1 MKKVFA
7 ILHEPASYTVDRNQA
22 VYDKMGVD
30 YCYIKSS
37 SLAKSNVAGNESSA
51 LSDLSFI
58 GLFKRIR
65 EILKTYD
72 IVIVNGYN
80 GIVFQLLF
88 FINLFYGRV
97 IGIDSDTQLSIPAS
111 LPKRLIKKIYLNFVF
126 RNKNVYGLPGGT
138 KTHKDLFRY
147 FGMPENRIFLM
158 PMMIDNSKYND
169 TMFRIKSLSPF
180 KFLFVGRL
188 IECKNLNLMIDAFI
202 DFNNEYP
209 YSELHIVGNGE
220 LENSIK
226 LSYKKHPAV
235 KFLGALYGDQLSLYY
250 RNCHVLILA
259 STSEQWGL
267 VVNEAMAGGLPTIV
281 SDKVGARYDLVED
294 GVTGFVFHST
304 DKKELT
310 ECMKKVS
317 SSDKYSY
324 YSENAYN
331 LMHTYWNYDLY
342 RKCLEKFIKS
352 V

>member
-1 MKKVFA
+1 
-7 ILHEPASYTVDRNQA
+7 
-22 VYDKMGVD
+22 
-30 YCYIKSS
+30 
-37 SLAKSNVAGNESSA
+37 
-51 LSDLSFI
+51 
-58 GLFKRIR
+58 
-65 EILKTYD
+65 
-72 IVIVNGYN
+72 
-80 GIVFQLLF
+80 
-88 FINLFYGRV
+88 
-97 IGIDSDTQLSIPAS
+97 
-111 LPKRLIKKIYLNFVF
+111 
-126 RNKNVYGLPGGT
+126 
-138 KTHKDLFRY
+138 
-147 FGMPENRIFLM
+147 MPENRIFLM

-235 KFLGALYGDQLSLYY
+235 KFVGALYGDQLSLYY

-281 SDKVGARYDLVED
+281 SDEVGARYDLVED

-317 SSDKYSY
+317 SPDKYSC

-342 RKCLEKFIKS
+342 RKCLEDFIKN